1 MIDAYCVDEV
11 TILKWNGANEWNEP
25 LSGSMIEVKGYVEWK
40 TRLVRDIK
48 GENVN
53 IGKPST
59 ISPVTVY
66 LPKKIDVLLGR
77 ALMHEDKIIIEGEVS
92 ERTIIDIHQPKA
104 FSFPHYEVVLA

>member
-1 MIDAYCVDEV
+1 MINAYCVDEI
-11 TILKWNGANEWNEP
+11 TILKWNSADEWNEP
-25 LSGSMIEVKGYVEWK
+25 LSGDTITVKGYVEWK

-48 GENVN
+48 GENVT

-66 LPKKIDVLLGR
+66 LPKKIDALLGR
-77 ALMHEDKIIIEGEVS
+77 ALQHEDRIIIPGESS
-92 ERTIIDIHQPKA
+92 ERTIVDIHQPKA